1 MCGYRLESMV
11 ADDKIVVTTLI
22 EKGENPGQC
31 KVLVMGITFKED
43 VADIRNSKVVD
54 MVKELM
60 SYSLNVHVV
69 DPWASANEVA
79 HEYSMGLL
87 DAPSGKFDA
96 IVVAV
101 GHKEYKELS
110 KQDLVDLS
118 QNKVLLFDIK
128 GVLNPK
134 MGDFYWKL

>member
-1 MCGYRLESMV
+1 MV

-22 EKGENPGQC
+22 ENGENPGQC

-87 DAPSGKFDA
+87 DAPSGKYDA

>member
-1 MCGYRLESMV
+1 MV

-22 EKGENPGQC
+22 ENGENPGQC

-79 HEYSMGLL
+79 HEYGLGLL
-87 DAPSGKFDA
+87 GAPSGKFDA

-101 GHKEYKELS
+101 AHKEYKELS

>member
-1 MCGYRLESMV
+1 MV

-22 EKGENPGQC
+22 ENGENPGQC

-79 HEYSMGLL
+79 HEYGLGLL
-87 DAPSGKFDA
+87 GAPSGKFDA

-101 GHKEYKELS
+101 AHKEYKELS

-128 GVLNPK
+128 GVLNSDL
-134 MGDFYWKL
+134 GDFYWKL

>member
-1 MCGYRLESMV
+1 
-11 ADDKIVVTTLI
+11 
-22 EKGENPGQC
+22 
-31 KVLVMGITFKED
+31 
-43 VADIRNSKVVD
+43 

-79 HEYSMGLL
+79 HEYGIGLL
-87 DAPSGKFDA
+87 DAPSGKYDA
-96 IVVAV
+96 ILVAV

-110 KQDLVDLS
+110 KQDLMDLS

-128 GVLNPK
+128 GVLNSDL
-134 MGDFYWKL
+134 GDFYWKL

>member
-1 MCGYRLESMV
+1 MV

-22 EKGENPGQC
+22 ENGENPGQC

-79 HEYSMGLL
+79 HEYGLGLL
-87 DAPSGKFDA
+87 GAPSGKFDA

-101 GHKEYKELS
+101 AHKEYKELS

-128 GVLNPK
+128 GVLNPE

>member
-1 MCGYRLESMV
+1 MV

-22 EKGENPGQC
+22 ENGENPGQC

-79 HEYSMGLL
+79 HEYGLGLL
-87 DAPSGKFDA
+87 GAPSGKFDA

-101 GHKEYKELS
+101 AHKEYKELS
-110 KQDLVDLS
+110 KQDLVNLS

-128 GVLNPK
+128 GVLNPE